1 MIIISTLPIGAT
13 ATTINFSL
21 TTDSELAGQSEL
33 ETEFVD
39 KEVEKS
45 NKSILIM
52 KKQDFLPV
60 GVSNLPIDKITYIR
74 FKWRYKLFW
83 YWIHK

>member
-1 MIIISTLPIGAT
+1 MFVNKMIIISTLPIGAT

-45 NKSILIM
+45 NKSNPDYE
-52 KKQDFLPV
+52 K
-60 GVSNLPIDKITYIR
+60 TR
-74 FKWRYKLFW
+74 FFTSRCK
-83 YWIHK
+83 